1 MKFKLTGPRT
11 RHFEYRDKE
20 GQLLYRVVRRDYRS
34 GSVLRKKVWQEV
46 SHGKGEWRRGDG
58 VMEGI
63 NRVPYALGRVQGRSR
78 VVWVE
83 GEKCA
88 EALLDADIAATTA
101 VGGAAGFKEGHR
113 YIEQLQSLGVE
124 ELIVLPDQD
133 KAGFRYA
140 TKVVH
145 AADEH
150 GLRVKEVRLPLTQRG
165 DDVVEY
171 LEDHTPEELLA
182 LIETVP
188 WFEPPPDEQATV
200 SLDTV
205 APQQIECL
213 YDPYIPLAKV
223 TVLDGHPGE
232 GKGLWTTTIAA
243 YLASGT
249 PLPLPRQ
256 VQSARLRG
264 SQPPQRTLFVSIED
278 GIADTQRVRVEAQLR
293 TLGCRDKKL
302 IRALSH
308 VRAWKQLLRFEDK
321 GYRNLEREIRRYG
334 IRLLVLDSAYSF
346 VDARVDMYR
355 ENEIRPILQALG
367 DIASR
372 TNCALLFVRHH
383 KKGSGRGDHILHRG
397 IGSIAVIASARSGLA
412 LVVNP
417 KNRDERV
424 LIHTKCNFAKK
435 GLPLVFAIRDGVMT
449 YRGTSDL
456 SEGQLIG
463 VERLQKSEQA
473 VGFLRSVLVDKPMAA
488 TQIFALGRQAGLSET
503 TLRRARGA
511 AGVVSHKQS
520 TKGGTRG
527 EGYWVWKLKDG
538 GVHGQSR

>member
-1 MKFKLTGPRT
+1 MKIRLTGPRT

-20 GQLLYRVVRRDYRS
+20 GKPLYRVVRRDYRS
-34 GSVLRKKVWQEV
+34 RGVSRKKVWQEV
-46 SHGKGEWRRGDG
+46 SDGTDGWRRGNG

-63 NRVPYALGRVQGRSR
+63 NRVPYALDRLQSRSR

-101 VGGAAGFKEGHR
+101 VGGAAGFKEGDR

-124 ELIVLPDQD
+124 ELIVLPDHDQP
-133 KAGFRYA
+133 GFRYA

-145 AADEH
+145 AAYER
-150 GLRVKEVRLPLTQRG
+150 GFRVKEVRLPLTQRG
-165 DDVVEY
+165 TDVVEY
-171 LEDHTPEELLA
+171 LEAHTPEELLA
-182 LIETVP
+182 LIETAP
-188 WFEPPPDEQATV
+188 WFELPPDEQATV

-213 YDPYIPLAKV
+213 YDPYIPLGKV

-264 SQPPQRTLFVSIED
+264 SQPPQRTLFVSTED

-293 TLGCRDKKL
+293 ALGCRNQKVIK
-302 IRALSH
+302 ALSH
-308 VRAWKQLLRFEDK
+308 VRGWKQMLRFDEK
-321 GYRNLEREIRRYG
+321 GYSNLEREIRRHG

-367 DIASR
+367 NIASR
-372 TNCALLFVRHH
+372 TTCALLFVRHH
-383 KKGSGRGDHILHRG
+383 KKGSGRDDHILHRG

-417 KNRDERV
+417 KNCDERV
-424 LIHTKCNFAKK
+424 LIHTKCNYAKK

-449 YRGTSDL
+449 YRGASDL

-463 VERLQKSEQA
+463 AERLRKSVQA
-473 VGFLRSVLVDKPMAA
+473 VEFLRSILAEGPMAA
-488 TQIFALGRQAGLSET
+488 TRIRALGRQLGLSER
-503 TLRRARGA
+503 TLTRACLA
-511 AGVVSHKQS
+511 AGVVSKKRS
-520 TKGGTRG
+520 KKDGERG

>member
-1 MKFKLTGPRT
+1 MKVRLLGART
-11 RHFEYRDKE
+11 RHFVYRNKD
-20 GQLLYRVVRRDYRS
+20 GQPLYRVVRRDYRS
-34 GSVLRKKVWQEV
+34 RGVSRKKVWQEV
-46 SHGKGEWRRGDG
+46 SDGTDGWRRGAG

-63 NRVPYALGRVQGRSR
+63 NRVPYALDRVQGRSR

-101 VGGAAGFKEGHR
+101 VGSAAGFKEGHR

-124 ELIVLPDQD
+124 ELIVLPDHD

-145 AADEH
+145 AAYER
-150 GLRVKEVRLPLTQRG
+150 GLRVKKVRLPLTQRG
-165 DDVVEY
+165 ADVVEY
-171 LEDHTPEELLA
+171 LEAHTPEELLA
-182 LIETVP
+182 LIETAP
-188 WFEPPPDEQATV
+188 WFELPPDEQATV

-213 YDPYIPLAKV
+213 YDPYIPLGKV

-232 GKGLWTTTIAA
+232 GKGLWTTTIGA

-293 TLGCRDKKL
+293 ALGCRDRKL
-302 IRALSH
+302 DEALSH
-308 VRAWKQLLRFEDK
+308 VRAWRQLLRFDDT
-321 GYRNLEREIRRYG
+321 GYRVLEREVRRWKV
-334 IRLLVLDSAYSF
+334 RLLVLDSAYSF

-383 KKGSGRGDHILHRG
+383 KKGSGRDEHILHRG

-417 KNRDERV
+417 ENRDERV
-424 LIHTKCNFAKK
+424 VIHTKCNYAGK
-435 GLPLVFAIRDGVMT
+435 GRPLVFAIRDGLMT
-449 YRGTSDL
+449 YRGASDL

-463 VERLQKSEQA
+463 AERRRKSVQA
-473 VGFLRSVLVDKPMAA
+473 VEFLRSILAEGPMAA
-488 TQIFALGRQAGLSET
+488 TRIRALGRQLGLSER
-503 TLRRARGA
+503 TLTRACLA
-511 AGVVSHKQS
+511 AGVVSKKRS
-520 TKGGTRG
+520 KKDGERG